1 LRTLLVLV
9 VLASIGMSWLAVRM
23 QRVRRQREAV
33 AAIKKVGG
41 CIQYDYQS
49 DEKGNWIKNSVLPG
63 PIWARRLLGD
73 DFFIN
78 VIGVN
83 LCHTRITDAVME
95 HVEGL
100 GKIQELD
107 LGSTRITDAGME
119 HLKRS
124 TQLQYLI
131 LADCKITD
139 AGLRH
144 LKGLIQLKWL
154 SLDDTKVTDSGLE
167 HLQGLTQLQEL
178 DLYGTQVTNEGVRRL
193 QQALPNCEIG
203 H

>member
-41 CIQYDYQS
+41 CIQYDYES
-49 DEKGNWIKNSVLPG
+49 KGNWIRNPVLPG

-78 VIGVN
+78 VIWVN
-83 LCHTRITDAVME
+83 LCNTRITDAVME
-95 HVEGL
+95 CVEGL
-100 GKIQELD
+100 GEIQELD
-107 LGSTRITDAGME
+107 LSSTRITDAGIE

-124 TQLQYLI
+124 TQLQYLF

-144 LKGLIQLKWL
+144 LKGLTRLKLL
-154 SLDDTKVTDSGLE
+154 SLDDTKVTDAGLE

-178 DLYGTQVTNEGVRRL
+178 DLYGTQVTNEGIRRL
-193 QQALPNCEIG
+193 QQALPDCEIS